1 MSPWKMLVPLVL
13 VLLLSAGAAEEWTE
27 EEWTEGPIEGE
38 AAVSGEI
45 SYAYVSE
52 EGPASDSAPDALM
65 SYDIERNQPQ
75 AVYFGTE
82 GMSFT
87 SYRTMISG
95 ANTLWIADGGTWRQ
109 YTTCPL
115 GGSVS
120 LVATTPYAGPGELI
134 EIYPRGSTD
143 TKRYWFNTYSYLSFY
158 GDTPGRHIL
167 LFVKDNLPSNAV
179 IIDVGGGGYI
189 PPSSGGLALI
199 TVTSGM
205 LRGFDVV
212 VDDTYRY
219 RDVDDGSIDGTIS
232 FTVLGNMNH
241 KIAVSKGGYR
251 YIQTRY
257 FVAGRSYTLRI

>member
-1 MSPWKMLVPLVL
+1 MKSWKISVPVVL
-13 VLLLSAGAAEEWTE
+13 ALLLLNGVAEEWI
-27 EEWTEGPIEGE
+27 EGPIEGE
-38 AAVSGEI
+38 APISGEI
-45 SYAYVSE
+45 SYAHLEVG
-52 EGPASDSAPDALM
+52 EGQPDSGSAPEALM
-65 SYDIERNQPQ
+65 SFDLEENQPQ
-75 AVYFGTE
+75 TVYFGTQ
-82 GMSFT
+82 GMSFS

-95 ANTLWIADGGTWRQ
+95 ANTLWIADGRAWRQ

-120 LVATTPYAGPGELI
+120 LVATAPYAGPGDLI
-134 EIYPRGSTD
+134 EIYPSGSTD
-143 TKRYWFNTYSYLSFY
+143 IRRYWFSTYSYLNFY

-179 IIDVGGGGYI
+179 IIDVGGGRYT
-189 PPSSGGLALI
+189 PPDYAGLALI
-199 TVTSGM
+199 TVTSGT

-241 KIAVSKGGYR
+241 KISVSKGGYR
-251 YIQTRY
+251 YVQTRY
-257 FVAGRSYTLRI
+257 FTAGRSYTLRI